1 MVKKIIDSFSRRNFL
16 QFTTL
21 MGLSLGIFPHF
32 SISWASVEELFN
44 RIRGRLMPAP
54 KSLPESERGLVGLPS
69 AGTEIPLETA
79 LNSRC
84 TSDSD
89 GDPKVFHWGIF
100 DLFTKLRPE
109 DIQKIVEGARIP
121 TATGGAAE
129 VLVSG
134 NELTFRVEKAS
145 SAIQKDWLMVASGMQ
160 QQAVCL
166 ACAALGAGMV
176 FRNMGKDGTETS
188 DGHIATVKMH
198 VDAMKP
204 SYGDSFWTTDAPGEP
219 WLKGNLPEPDRKGHR
234 PLRQALSGLNFKHS
248 GTTPV
253 TDGSF
258 GQVLWAARG
267 RTPHLYKSRHC
278 GLTIPT
284 WGGEQRISGVYLIRG
299 GRIFE
304 YTNESMGKPTHGV
317 EPRDATRAGSAG
329 DIQEKFNASQGL
341 LVFARNE
348 DSARAFWEV
357 GYQLLNAILQAAALD
372 LSYQA
377 ILLDEPQKALIE
389 SAGIKAPAAALA
401 LRKV

>member
-1 MVKKIIDSFSRRNFL
+1 MNKIINLFSRRNFL
-16 QFTTL
+16 QSTAV
-21 MGLSLGIFPHF
+21 MWLSLGLFPRF
-32 SISWASVEELFN
+32 SVSWASVEELFN

-69 AGTEIPLETA
+69 EGTEIPLETA

-89 GDPKVFHWGIF
+89 GDPKVFHWGMF

-109 DIQKIVEGARIP
+109 DIQKIVDGAKIP
-121 TATGGAAE
+121 TVTGRAAE

-134 NELTFRVEKAS
+134 NELTFRIEKAS

-176 FRNMGKDGTETS
+176 FRNMGKDGTEAS

-234 PLRQALSGLNFKHS
+234 PLRQALSGLNFKHF

-253 TDGSF
+253 TDGSV

-304 YTNESMGKPTHGV
+304 YANESQGKPTHGI
-317 EPRDATRAGSAG
+317 EPRDGVRSGKRRRYSRK
-329 DIQEKFNASQGL
+329 IQ
-341 LVFARNE
+341 R
-348 DSARAFWEV
+348 
-357 GYQLLNAILQAAALD
+357 
-372 LSYQA
+372 
-377 ILLDEPQKALIE
+377 EPGFI
-389 SAGIKAPAAALA
+389 GICTQ
-401 LRKV
+401 

>member
-1 MVKKIIDSFSRRNFL
+1 
-16 QFTTL
+16 
-21 MGLSLGIFPHF
+21 
-32 SISWASVEELFN
+32 LFH
-44 RIRGRLMPAP
+44 RIRGRLAH
-54 KSLPESERGLVGLPS
+54 KSKLPTESERGLVGLPS
-69 AGTEIPLETA
+69 EGTEISLETA

-89 GDPKVFHWGIF
+89 GDPKVFHWGMF
-100 DLFTKLRPE
+100 DLFAKLRPE